1 LYGKFLEKGLKLVDK
16 LERNYICTISLF

>member
-16 LERNYICTISLF
+16 LERNDICTISLF